1 MKRLENYV
9 NWNIFLNSERLNVLV
24 VQIMADTLQQSGYAN
39 INKSNTFFLE
49 QMYNLHKFAPIR

>member
-39 INKSNTFFLE
+39 INKSNTFFRTDV
-49 QMYNLHKFAPIR
+49 QFA